1 MTFSDTSR
9 TKVSYIKETTF
20 GETPNEAM
28 TAARFTGESL
38 AIEQENTRSNEIRSD
53 RQVTNFITTD
63 EDPGGD
69 LNYELSFAA
78 YDDFFESAF
87 CNAWENAV
95 SITATDI
102 QAESG
107 SPDSFTSSTT
117 DFISEGVKAGQW
129 LLFAGFTETDNNGY
143 FQILSVAANAIT
155 VNGEVDLVNESAG
168 DSITIKG
175 QSIRN
180 GVTKKSLSMEVL
192 FDDVSEYKTFK
203 GMVVNTLNLSVNVG
217 EIVSGAMNFI
227 GKSGKLQSSTLG
239 NGSENDAPEN
249 DVMNAVDNIKY
260 VMEGNTAFAGEI
272 QELTVAMNNALRAQK
287 AIKNLGNVGVG
298 LGTLEVTGTLNAYFE
313 GGSASLYKK
322 YQNKTRTSLSIRFT
336 DTDNN
341 TYILT
346 LPKIKFTAGDITAGG
361 QDDDVIEEMEYSIE
375 RHETYNFMIQLDKF
389 PAS

>member
-9 TKVSYIKETTF
+9 TKVSYIKETTY
-20 GETPNEAM
+20 GETPNGAM
-28 TAARFTGESL
+28 TATRFTGESL

-53 RQVTNFITTD
+53 RQVTNYITTD

-87 CNAWENAV
+87 CNGWENAV
-95 SITATDI
+95 SISATDI
-102 QAESG
+102 QAVSG

-117 DFISEGVKAGQW
+117 DFVAEGVKAGQW

-143 FQILSVAANAIT
+143 FQVLSVAANAIT
-155 VNGEVDLVNESAG
+155 INGETDLTNEAAG

-203 GMVVNTLNLSVNVG
+203 GMVVNTLNLSINVG

-239 NGSENDAPEN
+239 TGSEIDAPEN

-260 VMEGNTAFAGEI
+260 VMEGDTAFAGEI

-313 GGSASLYKK
+313 GGAASLYKK

-341 TYILT
+341 SYILT

-375 RHETYNFMIQLDKF
+375 RHETYNFMVQLDKF
-389 PAS
+389 PSS